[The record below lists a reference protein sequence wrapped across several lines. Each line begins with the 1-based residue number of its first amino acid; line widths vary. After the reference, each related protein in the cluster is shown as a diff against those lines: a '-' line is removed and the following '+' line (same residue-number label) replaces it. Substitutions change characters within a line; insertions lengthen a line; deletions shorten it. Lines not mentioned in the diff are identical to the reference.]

1 MDPAAV
7 GDRTRVGLHG
17 PADDLECVDT
27 SVAHSFTTPM
37 RSPLVDADGE
47 VVEDLLVGPLVGHV
61 LQAYEDA
68 H

>member
-7 GDRTRVGLHG
+7 GDRPRVGLHG
-17 PADDLECVDT
+17 PADNLEQRGLA
-27 SVAHSFTTPM
+27 VAVLSHDADALA
-37 RSPLVDADGE
+37 LVDADGE